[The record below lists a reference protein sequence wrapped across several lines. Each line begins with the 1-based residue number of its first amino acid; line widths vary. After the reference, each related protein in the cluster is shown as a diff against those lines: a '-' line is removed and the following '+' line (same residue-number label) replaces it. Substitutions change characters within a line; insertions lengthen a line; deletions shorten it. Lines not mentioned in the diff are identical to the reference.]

1 MKTASAQL
9 QQTLQR
15 PRHLRELGQFVGR
28 ALMPDDLISVE
39 ETESL
44 RVQALSVVRAPSW
57 RCEIPFGDMQSP
69 RFARLVDALQK
80 ANPSPIYVWTPLSN
94 VCGLL
99 RPVPLLDV
107 RFNFEFT
114 ALPDGILVIL
124 TADFQDQM
132 LLDFSEGNHAEQ
144 LLEVEVSGA
153 QWGQTKY

>member
-15 PRHLRELGQFVGR
+15 PRHLRELGQIVGR
-28 ALMPDDLISVE
+28 SLMPDDLISVE
-39 ETESL
+39 KTESL

-57 RCEIPFGDMQSP
+57 RCEIPFADMQSP
-69 RFARLVDALQK
+69 RFTRLVDALQK

-99 RPVPLLDV
+99 RPIPLLDV

-124 TADFQDQM
+124 TADFQDQL
-132 LLDFSEGNHAEQ
+132 LLDFSEGNNAEQ

-153 QWGQTKY
+153 QWGQIEY

>member
-15 PRHLRELGQFVGR
+15 PRHLRELGQLVGR

-57 RCEIPFGDMQSP
+57 RCEIPFGDMQSS
-69 RFARLVDALQK
+69 RFARFVDALQK

-99 RPVPLLDV
+99 RPIPLLDV
-107 RFNFEFT
+107 RFDFEFT

-132 LLDFSEGNHAEQ
+132 LLDFSEGEDAGQ
-144 LLEVEVSGA
+144 LLEVEGA
-153 QWGQTKY
+153 GAHWGQIKY

>member
-28 ALMPDDLISVE
+28 ALMPDDLISVV

-132 LLDFSEGNHAEQ
+132 LLDFSEENHAEQ